1 MMRFQLSGLLWA
13 TAYSLYAARDLL
25 VVVHPRP
32 DEIPVRFKWCVVG
45 LYDGSH
51 EFCGEEC
58 AEKTFLRLDG
68 ALWTTNKDGISSA
81 LLAAEI
87 TARMSN
93 APGNGAAIEGIKVA
107 AASMPSAGGGR

>member
-1 MMRFQLSGLLWA
+1 MMRFQLSGLLRA

-58 AEKTFLRLDG
+58 AEKIFLRLDG

-87 TARMSN
+87 TPRMSN

-107 AASMPSAGGGR
+107 ATSMPSAGGGR